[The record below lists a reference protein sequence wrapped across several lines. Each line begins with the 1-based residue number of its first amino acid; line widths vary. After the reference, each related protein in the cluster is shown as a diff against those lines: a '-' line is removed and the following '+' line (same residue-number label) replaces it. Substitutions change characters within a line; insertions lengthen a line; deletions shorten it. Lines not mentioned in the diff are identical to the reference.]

1 MVGDVKQAVW
11 VLQGAV
17 AFVLLIAC
25 ANLAN
30 LLLARAESRQRE
42 FAVRTA
48 MGASRGRMLRQFITE
63 GIVLSVLG
71 GAVGVWLAR
80 AGMSALLAANPESIP
95 RSGEITLDASVLLFT
110 LALTIVTGVLFGV
123 APLLHLSQRSMN
135 ISLREGGSR
144 TTAGTGKA
152 RMRSALVVAEVAL
165 AVVLVVGAGLLLRSF
180 WNLTAVDAGFNRN
193 NLTIFRLALP
203 NAQFPEAARRAGFYR
218 ELLDRIRAV
227 PGVQAAAAMS
237 GLPPSRQVNANDTE
251 FVGVPGPPAG
261 PIHNVDFYQFVTASY
276 LSTMGIPVVE
286 GRGFL
291 ESDFGGGGVV
301 LINESTARKFYP
313 ERSPIGRVLK
323 PSMAKEPSLTIVGV
337 VKDVKQRGVGEETG
351 TEIYLLYEQL
361 PALVDVAP
369 GAMNV
374 VVRSATPFE
383 TIAPTLT
390 QIVRAMDPRL
400 PVVGMQPMHDVFAE
414 SIARPRFLLQLL
426 AAFAGLALLLAAVG
440 TYGVLSYLV
449 SERRQEIGI
458 RMALGAER
466 RELIGMVMGHG
477 LTLAVAGLMLGLVGA
492 FATTRLMQTL
502 LFNVRPVDP
511 LTFVAVG
518 GVIGLV
524 ALAACYV
531 PARRAT
537 RVDPLVALRAE

>member
-1 MVGDVKQAVW
+1 
-11 VLQGAV
+11 
-17 AFVLLIAC
+17 
-25 ANLAN
+25 
-30 LLLARAESRQRE
+30 
-42 FAVRTA
+42 
-48 MGASRGRMLRQFITE
+48 
-63 GIVLSVLG
+63 
-71 GAVGVWLAR
+71 
-80 AGMSALLAANPESIP
+80 
-95 RSGEITLDASVLLFT
+95 
-110 LALTIVTGVLFGV
+110 
-123 APLLHLSQRSMN
+123 
-135 ISLREGGSR
+135 
-144 TTAGTGKA
+144 
-152 RMRSALVVAEVAL
+152 
-165 AVVLVVGAGLLLRSF
+165 
-180 WNLTAVDAGFNRN
+180 
-193 NLTIFRLALP
+193 
-203 NAQFPEAARRAGFYR
+203 
-218 ELLDRIRAV
+218 
-227 PGVQAAAAMS
+227 MS

-323 PSMAKEPSLTIVGV
+323 PSLAKEPSLTIVGV

-400 PVVGMQPMHDVFAE
+400 PVVGMQPMHEVFAE

-440 TYGVLSYLV
+440 TVRRPFIPG
-449 SERRQEIGI
+449 ERAASGDRHPH
-458 RMALGAER
+458 GAR
-466 RELIGMVMGHG
+466 RRAPRVDRYGHG
-477 LTLAVAGLMLGLVGA
+477 TWSDSRGCRTDAGAGWRVCDNEIDADAVVQRA
-492 FATTRLMQTL
+492 
-502 LFNVRPVDP
+502 P
-511 LTFVAVG
+511 
-518 GVIGLV
+518 
-524 ALAACYV
+524 
-531 PARRAT
+531 RRSAH
-537 RVDPLVALRAE
+537 V